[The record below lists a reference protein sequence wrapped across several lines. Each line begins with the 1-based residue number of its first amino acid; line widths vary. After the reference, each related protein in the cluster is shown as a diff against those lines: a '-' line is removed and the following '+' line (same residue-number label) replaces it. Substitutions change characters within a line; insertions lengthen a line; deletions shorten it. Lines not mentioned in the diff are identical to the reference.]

1 MHILAISVRFFVS
14 LAERHNWKNCTNIL
28 NYRHLQ
34 TAMTNALQKEGPTSW
49 YAARTRYGQELKVRD
64 RLVREGVEHFIP
76 TVSTDGPRKE
86 KAAISN
92 LVFLKATKAEALELA
107 NSGVIPV
114 KYIIDCATRTLLVVP
129 DKQMDDFRRVLDLDL
144 EEGGLMDQ
152 PLALGDRV
160 KVVKGPL
167 KGVEGHVIE
176 FQGRYYVV
184 VSLLDSLFARARVP
198 KSWLEKI

>member
-1 MHILAISVRFFVS
+1 MDAAVRISEPRWF
-14 LAERHNWKNCTNIL
+14 
-28 NYRHLQ
+28 
-34 TAMTNALQKEGPTSW
+34 
-49 YAARTRYGQELKVRD
+49 AARTRYGQELKVRD
-64 RLVREGVEHFIP
+64 RLAREGVEHFIP
-76 TVSTDGPRKE
+76 VRADGRPVVT
-86 KAAISN
+86 N
-92 LVFLKATKAEALELA
+92 LVFLKATKAEALDLA
-107 NSGVIPV
+107 NTGVVPV
-114 KYIIDCATRTLLVVP
+114 KYVIDCATRTLLVVP
-129 DKQMDDFRRVLDLDL
+129 EKQMEDFRRVLDLNL

-184 VSLLDSLFARARVP
+184 VSLLDSLFAKARVP

>member
-1 MHILAISVRFFVS
+1 MGNAVHKI
-14 LAERHNWKNCTNIL
+14 E
-28 NYRHLQ
+28 
-34 TAMTNALQKEGPTSW
+34 TASW
-49 YAARTRYGQELKVRD
+49 YVARVHCGRELAVRN
-64 RLVREGVEHFIP
+64 RLVREGVETFVP
-76 TVSTDGPRKE
+76 VRNEGGRERPVLN
-86 KAAISN
+86 AM
-92 LVFLKATKAEALELA
+92 VFLKATKTDALELA
-107 NSGVIPV
+107 NTGAFPV
-114 KYIIDCATRTLLVVP
+114 KYVIDCATRTLLVVP
-129 DKQMDDFRRVLDLDL
+129 DKQMEDFRRVMDLSL

-184 VSLLDSLFARARVP
+184 VSLLDSLFAKARVP

>member
-1 MHILAISVRFFVS
+1 MNA
-14 LAERHNWKNCTNIL
+14 
-28 NYRHLQ
+28 
-34 TAMTNALQKEGPTSW
+34 ALQKEGSAFW

-76 TVSTDGPRKE
+76 TVPAEGPRKE
-86 KAAISN
+86 KAAINN
-92 LVFLKATKAEALELA
+92 LVFLKATKAEALDLA
-107 NSGVIPV
+107 NTGVIPV

-129 DKQMDDFRRVLDLDL
+129 EKQMEDFRRVLDLSLD
-144 EEGGLMDQ
+144 EGGLMEQ
-152 PLALGDRV
+152 PLSLGDRV

-198 KSWLEKI
+198 KSWIEKM

>member
-1 MHILAISVRFFVS
+1 
-14 LAERHNWKNCTNIL
+14 
-28 NYRHLQ
+28 
-34 TAMTNALQKEGPTSW
+34 MTNALHKEGPASW

-76 TVSTDGPRKE
+76 TVPAEGPRKE
-86 KAAISN
+86 KAAINN
-92 LVFLKATKAEALELA
+92 LVFLKATKAEALDLA
-107 NSGVIPV
+107 NTGVIPV

-129 DKQMDDFRRVLDLDL
+129 EKQMEDFRRVLDLSLD
-144 EEGGLMDQ
+144 EGGLMEQ
-152 PLALGDRV
+152 PLSLGDRV

-167 KGVEGHVIE
+167 KGVEGRVIE

-198 KSWLEKI
+198 KSWIEKM

>member
-1 MHILAISVRFFVS
+1 MDAAVRISEPHWF
-14 LAERHNWKNCTNIL
+14 
-28 NYRHLQ
+28 
-34 TAMTNALQKEGPTSW
+34 
-49 YAARTRYGQELKVRD
+49 AARTRYGQELKVRD
-64 RLVREGVEHFIP
+64 RLAREGVEHFIP
-76 TVSTDGPRKE
+76 VRADGRPVVT
-86 KAAISN
+86 N
-92 LVFLKATKAEALELA
+92 LVFLKATKAEALDLA
-107 NSGVIPV
+107 NTGVVPV
-114 KYIIDCATRTLLVVP
+114 KYVIDCATRTLLVVP
-129 DKQMDDFRRVLDLDL
+129 EKQMEDFRRVLDLSL

-184 VSLLDSLFARARVP
+184 VSLLDSLFAKARVP

>member
-1 MHILAISVRFFVS
+1 
-14 LAERHNWKNCTNIL
+14 
-28 NYRHLQ
+28 
-34 TAMTNALQKEGPTSW
+34 MTNALQKEGPTSW

-76 TVSTDGPRKE
+76 TVPAEGPRKE
-86 KAAISN
+86 KAAINN
-92 LVFLKATKAEALELA
+92 LVFLKATKAEALDLA
-107 NSGVIPV
+107 NTGVIPV

-129 DKQMDDFRRVLDLDL
+129 EKQMEDFRRVLDLSLD
-144 EEGGLMDQ
+144 EGGLMEQ

-198 KSWLEKI
+198 KSWIEKM

>member
-1 MHILAISVRFFVS
+1 MDAAVRISEPHWF
-14 LAERHNWKNCTNIL
+14 
-28 NYRHLQ
+28 
-34 TAMTNALQKEGPTSW
+34 
-49 YAARTRYGQELKVRD
+49 AARTRYGQELKVRD
-64 RLVREGVEHFIP
+64 RLAREGVEHFIP
-76 TVSTDGPRKE
+76 VRADGRPVVT
-86 KAAISN
+86 N
-92 LVFLKATKAEALELA
+92 LVFLKATKAEALDLA
-107 NSGVIPV
+107 NTGVVPV
-114 KYIIDCATRTLLVVP
+114 KYVIDCATRTLLVVP
-129 DKQMDDFRRVLDLDL
+129 EKQMEDFRRVLDLNL

-184 VSLLDSLFARARVP
+184 VSLLDSLFAKARVP

>member
-1 MHILAISVRFFVS
+1 M
-14 LAERHNWKNCTNIL
+14 
-28 NYRHLQ
+28 
-34 TAMTNALQKEGPTSW
+34 NAAQATYW

-64 RLVREGVEHFIP
+64 WLVREGVEHFIP
-76 TVSTDGPRKE
+76 TVPTDGPRRE
-86 KAAISN
+86 KAAITN

-107 NSGVIPV
+107 NTGVIPV

-129 DKQMDDFRRVLDLDL
+129 DKQMEDFRRVMDLSL

-160 KVVKGPL
+160 KVTKGPL
-167 KGVEGHVIE
+167 KGVEGRVLE

-184 VSLLDSLFARARVP
+184 VSLLESLFARARVP
-198 KSWLEKI
+198 RSWLEKTDR

>member
-1 MHILAISVRFFVS
+1 MNA
-14 LAERHNWKNCTNIL
+14 
-28 NYRHLQ
+28 
-34 TAMTNALQKEGPTSW
+34 ALQKEGSAFW

-76 TVSTDGPRKE
+76 TVPAEGPRKE
-86 KAAISN
+86 KAAINN
-92 LVFLKATKAEALELA
+92 LVFLKATKAEALDLA
-107 NSGVIPV
+107 NTGVIPV

-129 DKQMDDFRRVLDLDL
+129 EKQMEDFRRVLDLSLD
-144 EEGGLMDQ
+144 EGGLMDQ

-184 VSLLDSLFARARVP
+184 VSLLDSLFAKARVP